1 MTAASQLAGI
11 RHPAADAGC
20 FHCGLP
26 LPARAFTVSSG
37 GADHATCCRGCQAV
51 AQQILDGGLGAYY
64 RNRTALAPPVP
75 EIVNSGE
82 DFSVF
87 DLPEIQRGFV
97 RDGLQEKNENEEK
110 EAALLIDDLTCA
122 ACVWLVEQSLSRL
135 PGVRAVLLN
144 YDTRR
149 ARVRW
154 DAREIRLSRI
164 LEAVV
169 ALGYRAH
176 PYDRARAEAGLAR
189 ERRTLLWRLFIAGFS
204 MMQVMMYA
212 IPVYIADGAMTAD
225 IEQLLR
231 IASLVLTLPVALWS
245 ALPFYAG
252 AWRGLRAGQ
261 AGMDLPIS
269 LGIVIAFAASLRAT
283 WTASGPVYSD
293 SVAMFVFLL
302 LGARYLE
309 MRMRERAVQAQERL
323 ARATPLIAERFTG
336 ADQGCTEKIAAA
348 SLQTGDRVLVR
359 PGDTV
364 PADGVV
370 ISGVSATDE
379 SLLTGESRPQ
389 PKRAG
394 DTVIGGSVNIE
405 GALELRV
412 TKVGANTALAGIL
425 RLLDRAQAEKP
436 RIARMADRAARYF
449 VAALLLTT
457 VIAFV
462 VWWIVEPSRALW
474 VAVSLL
480 VVTCPCAL
488 SLATPAALTAATGAA
503 YQSGVLVTRGT
514 ALETLAHATHV
525 VFDKTGTLTTGRLS
539 LTGVTQLSGET
550 SAQCLAHAASLEAWS
565 EHPAG
570 RALTRAATGVHPVA
584 RQVRTV
590 AGDGVEGLIGGRL
603 MRVGRPEFVRE
614 LHGKPLPDFIDAGTT
629 VAALGDA
636 HGWIALFMFEDKL
649 RHDARTTVKNLQAA
663 GLDLA
668 ILSGD
673 NPRQARQIA
682 AALGVS
688 EVIGGATPA
697 SKMEYVRRLQA
708 AGAVVA
714 MVGDGVN
721 DAPVLAQAQV
731 SVALSSGTPLAQVSA
746 DIVLMGDGLSG
757 LAPVQ
762 QLARRTLGVIRQ
774 NLLWALAYNGIAV
787 PLALAGLVTPLVAA
801 AGMSASSLV
810 VVLNALRLTRAGH

>member
-1 MTAASQLAGI
+1 MTAATQVAGGK
-11 RHPAADAGC
+11 HPAADAGC

-26 LPARAFTVSSG
+26 LPARVFPVAAG
-37 GADHATCCRGCQAV
+37 GVDHATCCRGCQAV
-51 AQQILDGGLGAYY
+51 AQQILEGGLGAYY

-75 EIVNSGE
+75 ENLNTGD

-97 RDGLQEKNENEEK
+97 RTGLQGASENEEK
-110 EAALLIDDLTCA
+110 EAALLIEGMTCA

-135 PGVRAVLLN
+135 PGVREVMLN

-154 DAREIRLSRI
+154 DECTIRLSQI
-164 LEAVV
+164 LAAVA

-176 PYDRARAEAGLAR
+176 PYDRGRAEAGLAR
-189 ERRTLLWRLFIAGFS
+189 ERRMQLWRLFIAGFS

-212 IPVYIADGAMTAD
+212 IPVYIAEGAMTAD

-245 ALPFYAG
+245 ALPFYTG
-252 AWRGLRAGQ
+252 AWRDLRAGR
-261 AGMDLPIS
+261 AGMDLPVS
-269 LGIVIAFAASLRAT
+269 LGIVIAFAASLWAT
-283 WTASGPVYSD
+283 WTASGPVYFD

-309 MRMRERAVQAQERL
+309 MQVRERAVQAQERL
-323 ARATPLIAERFTG
+323 ARVTPLTAERFLAT
-336 ADQGCTEKIAAA
+336 DPERTEKIAAA
-348 SLQTGDRVLVR
+348 CLQPGDRVRVR

-370 ISGVSATDE
+370 ISGISATDE
-379 SLLTGESRPQ
+379 SLLTGESRSQ
-389 PKRAG
+389 TKRAG
-394 DTVIGGSVNIE
+394 DTVIGGSVNLE
-405 GALELRV
+405 GALELQV
-412 TKVGANTALAGIL
+412 TRAGEDTALAGIL

-436 RIARMADRAARYF
+436 RIARMADQAARYF

-457 VIAFV
+457 VVAFV
-462 VWWIVEPSRALW
+462 VWWFVEPSRALW

-488 SLATPAALTAATGAA
+488 SLATPAALTAAAGAA

-514 ALETLAHATHV
+514 ALEALARVTHV

-539 LTGVTQLSGET
+539 LMGVTLLSVET
-550 SAQCLAHAASLEAWS
+550 RAQCLAHAAALEAWS

-584 RQVRTV
+584 CQVRTV
-590 AGDGVEGLIGGRL
+590 AGEGVEGIIGGRL
-603 MRVGRPEFVRE
+603 MRIGRPAFVRA
-614 LHGKPLPDFIDAGTT
+614 LHGKPLPDFADADAAQ
-629 VAALGDA
+629 AALGDEQ
-636 HGWIALFMFEDKL
+636 GWMALFRFEDPL
-649 RHDARTTVKNLQAA
+649 RQDARETVQALRSA
-663 GLDLA
+663 GLRLA

-673 NPRQARQIA
+673 SPQRARQVA
-682 AALGVS
+682 GELGVH
-688 EVIGGATPA
+688 EVVGGATPD
-697 SKMEYVRRLQA
+697 SKLDYVRCLQA

-731 SVALSSGTPLAQVSA
+731 SIALSSGTPLSQVSA
-746 DIVLMGDGLSG
+746 DIVLMGEGLSG
-757 LAPVQ
+757 LAQVQ
-762 QLARRTLGVIRQ
+762 QLSRRTLCIIRQ
-774 NLLWALAYNGIAV
+774 NLFWALAYNGIAV
-787 PLALAGLVTPLVAA
+787 PLALAGMVTPLAAA

-810 VVLNALRLTRAGH
+810 VVLNALRLARAGR